1 MTNQVVNDI
10 YYLLYNYLPSLSYPL
25 DHESKSF
32 LLLPVFLFGCL
43 HYIINRQNLDDVPTL
58 HVQKEFSRMERF
70 PKNAFNDWFH
80 NKTFLLR
87 HMSWNKSHN
96 LVKWTLVEST
106 INSQFDNSMFQGVNR
121 GVEVC
126 FFFYFLY
133 KTNIDKWQSMLN
145 IFIHENTQFN
155 CY

>member
-1 MTNQVVNDI
+1 MSC
-10 YYLLYNYLPSLSYPL
+10 NYLPSLSYPL

-70 PKNAFNDWFH
+70 PKNAFNEWFH

-87 HMSWNKSHN
+87 HMSWNKSHD

-106 INSQFDNSMFQGVNR
+106 INSQFDNSMFLCVNK

-126 FFFYFLY
+126 FFFYSLY
-133 KTNIDKWQSMLN
+133 KRQTLTSGKACSTSSFMKSQFHPWFHDKS
-145 IFIHENTQFN
+145 
-155 CY
+155 

>member
-1 MTNQVVNDI
+1 MTNQVVNET

-25 DHESKSF
+25 DHESKSS

-58 HVQKEFSRMERF
+58 HVKKEFSRMERF
-70 PKNAFNDWFH
+70 SKNAFNDWFH

-96 LVKWTLVEST
+96 LVKWTLVELT
-106 INSQFDNSMFQGVNR
+106 INKIRDLFKVKLFTIRSETKKRERERERERDFK
-121 GVEVC
+121 
-126 FFFYFLY
+126 FLL
-133 KTNIDKWQSMLN
+133 TLILTGGS
-145 IFIHENTQFN
+145 
-155 CY
+155 

>member
-1 MTNQVVNDI
+1 MTNQVVNET

-25 DHESKSF
+25 DHESKSS

-58 HVQKEFSRMERF
+58 HVKKEFSRMERF
-70 PKNAFNDWFH
+70 SKNAFNDWFH

-96 LVKWTLVEST
+96 LVKWTLVELT
-106 INSQFDNSMFQGVNR
+106 INKIRDLFKVKLFTIRSETKKKREREKKERES
-121 GVEVC
+121 
-126 FFFYFLY
+126 
-133 KTNIDKWQSMLN
+133 KTLN
-145 IFIHENTQFN
+145 I
-155 CY
+155 Y